1 MRKAT
6 KRGLLACLVVAGL
19 VMVPLMVAAPGAT
32 ATPKAVTAS
41 SVHREFDGPITS
53 INRDNHTFRMNAE
66 HRGIVKIK
74 TNQQTRYEHPL
85 HNFGDLHTGLR
96 VDVNAH
102 KKNGRWIADKID
114 RD

>member
-1 MRKAT
+1 MRKTT
-6 KRGLLACLVVAGL
+6 KRAVLACLLVVAL
-19 VMVPLMVAAPGAT
+19 AMIPVMAGAPGAT
-32 ATPKAVTAS
+32 GASVTAS

-53 INRDNHTFRMNAE
+53 INGGNHTFRMNAE

-74 TNQQTRYEHPL
+74 ANRKTRYEHPL
-85 HNFGDLHTGLR
+85 NGFGDLHVGLR